1 MPRGWEK
8 NVKLNSM
15 FIKTKLFAWGKF
27 ILISNIQWYG
37 MNYEKGF
44 RRKVKNFYVNIF
56 SVLSNY
62 QKNK

>member
-1 MPRGWEK
+1 
-8 NVKLNSM
+8 
-15 FIKTKLFAWGKF
+15 
-27 ILISNIQWYG
+27 

-44 RRKVKNFYVNIF
+44 WRKVKNFYVNIF